1 VTGPR
6 PVSGPSALATAGFSC
21 LAVMVAVLGF
31 ASSRRR
37 RLRAEQAD
45 RARDRV

>member
-1 VTGPR
+1 
-6 PVSGPSALATAGFSC
+6 
-21 LAVMVAVLGF
+21 VAVLGF

-37 RLRAEQAD
+37 RLRAAQAD